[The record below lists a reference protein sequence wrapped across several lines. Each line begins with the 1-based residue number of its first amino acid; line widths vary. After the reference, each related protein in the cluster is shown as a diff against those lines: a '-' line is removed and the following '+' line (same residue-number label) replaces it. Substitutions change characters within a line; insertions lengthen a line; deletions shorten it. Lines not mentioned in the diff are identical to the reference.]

1 METIL
6 VVDDEKNY
14 LLVLSAVLEEEGYEV
29 LTALSGPEAIE
40 IQKASDIDLVLTDM
54 KMPTMDGIELLERIK
69 GLDPDLPVI
78 LMTAH
83 GTVDKAVEAMQKGA
97 YSYILKPFDND
108 RLILFV
114 RKAMSTFQVVKENR
128 RLRSVV
134 ESQYRFGSII
144 GKSKAIRDVFDTIQK
159 VAPANAS
166 VLIEGESGTGKEL
179 VAKAIHFNSPRRDQ
193 PFVAVNCSALAEG
206 LLESELFGHEKG
218 AFTGAVSS
226 KKGRFELAHSGT
238 LFLDEVGELSA
249 NLQVKLLRVL
259 QEKVF
264 ERVGGV
270 RPITV
275 DIRVLAATNKNLK
288 DEMRAGR
295 FREDLYYRLDVVHIV
310 IPPLRERA
318 EDIRLLVDHF
328 IAKYAGERKLSSPVK
343 GVTQQVDRLFYEYS
357 WPGNVRELE
366 NVIER
371 AMILCPTDIISDRDL
386 PKGFRSSL
394 DNALHLDGIPAGAR
408 LYETLEMVEKVM
420 IQRALRLTDNVQ
432 SHAADILGIGKS
444 GLSQKIKKYNLE
456 VGIRTGPAP

>member
-14 LLVLSAVLEEEGYEV
+14 LLVLSALLEEEGYEV

-54 KMPTMDGIELLERIK
+54 KMPTMDGIDLLERIK
-69 GLDPDLPVI
+69 AYDPDVPVI
-78 LMTAH
+78 IMTAH

-97 YSYILKPFDND
+97 YTYILKPFDNE
-108 RLILFV
+108 RLILYV
-114 RKAMSTFQVVKENR
+114 QKAMALFQVVKENR

-134 ESQYRFGSII
+134 ESQYRFGNII

-159 VAPANAS
+159 VAPSNAS

-179 VAKAIHFNSPRRDQ
+179 VAKAIHFNSPRRDL

-218 AFTGAVSS
+218 AFTGAISS
-226 KKGRFELAHSGT
+226 KKGRFELAHGGT
-238 LFLDEVGELSA
+238 LFLDEIGELSV

-264 ERVGGV
+264 ERVGGM

-275 DIRVLAATNKNLK
+275 DIRVIAATNKNLK

-295 FREDLYYRLDVVHIV
+295 FREDLYYRLDVVHMI
-310 IPPLRERA
+310 IPALRERG

-328 IAKYAGERKLSSPVK
+328 IAKFAGERRLSAPVK
-343 GVTQQVDRLFYEYS
+343 GVTQEVDRLFYEYS

-386 PKGFRSSL
+386 PKGFRSSI
-394 DNALHLDGIPAGAR
+394 DNALHLDGIPADAK
-408 LYETLEMVEKVM
+408 LYDTLEMVEKQM
-420 IQRALRLTDNVQ
+420 IQRALRMADNVQ
-432 SHAADILGIGKS
+432 AHAADLLGIGKS

-456 VGIRTGPAP
+456 VRPKG

>member
-29 LTALSGPEAIE
+29 LTTVSGLEALE
-40 IQKASDIDLVLTDM
+40 IQKSSDIDLVLTDM
-54 KMPTMDGIELLERIK
+54 KMPGMDGIELLERVK
-69 GLDPDLPVI
+69 ERDPDLPVI

-97 YSYILKPFDND
+97 YTYVLKPFDND
-108 RLILFV
+108 RLILYV
-114 RKAMSTFQVVKENR
+114 KKAMSLFQVVKENR

-144 GKSKAIRDVFDTIQK
+144 GKSKPIRNVFDTIQK

-179 VAKAIHFNSPRRDQ
+179 VAKAIHFNSPRRYQ

-218 AFTGAVSS
+218 AFTGAIAS
-226 KKGRFELAHSGT
+226 KKGRFELAHGGT
-238 LFLDEVGELSA
+238 LFLDEIGELSA

-259 QEKVF
+259 QEKIF

-275 DIRVLAATNKNLK
+275 DIRVIAATNKKLK
-288 DEMRAGR
+288 EEMKGGR
-295 FREDLYYRLDVVHIV
+295 FREDLFYRLNVVHIV
-310 IPPLRERA
+310 IPPLRLRW
-318 EDIRLLVDHF
+318 EDIQLLVDHF
-328 IAKYAGERKLSSPVK
+328 IKKYATSNQSAVPVH
-343 GVTQQVDRLFYEYS
+343 GLAQEVIRIFYEYN

-371 AMILCPTDIISDRDL
+371 AIVLCEDGLIRTKDL
-386 PKGFRSSL
+386 PNWFKTSVFSAIYYASTKATRTSR
-394 DNALHLDGIPAGAR
+394 N
-408 LYETLEMVEKVM
+408 
-420 IQRALRLTDNVQ
+420 Q
-432 SHAADILGIGKS
+432 KS
-444 GLSQKIKKYNLE
+444 
-456 VGIRTGPAP
+456 